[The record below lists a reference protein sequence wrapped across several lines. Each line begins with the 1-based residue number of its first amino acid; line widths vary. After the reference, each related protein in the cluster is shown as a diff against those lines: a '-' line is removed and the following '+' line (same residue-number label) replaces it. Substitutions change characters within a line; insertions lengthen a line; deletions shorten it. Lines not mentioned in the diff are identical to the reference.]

1 MDAESLRVAP
11 PDGAPVSV
19 DAWAERDWNDG
30 IQIDSCPALE
40 HIEVRTLNSVYEVIV
55 MEGGAG
61 EVLIRGGRFFPE
73 FRRARLAGAT
83 AGSALKLLGI
93 YVGLRMELY
102 VDDQPIV
109 TSSVRWISRRPATS
123 S

>member
-11 PDGAPVSV
+11 PDSAPVSV
-19 DAWAERDWNDG
+19 DAWVERDWNDG

-55 MEGGAG
+55 LDGCAG

-83 AGSALKLLGI
+83 ARNALKLLGI

-109 TSSVRWISRRPATS
+109 TSAVRRISRRPPTS